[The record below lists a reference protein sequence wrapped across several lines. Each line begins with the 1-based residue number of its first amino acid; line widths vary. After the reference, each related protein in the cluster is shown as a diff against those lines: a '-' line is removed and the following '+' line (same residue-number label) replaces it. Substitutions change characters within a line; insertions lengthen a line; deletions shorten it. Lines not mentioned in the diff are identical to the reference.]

1 MSIRLSMRWWL
12 ALAFAAVAA
21 LTAFSVTEVFTH
33 RAERAL
39 RDRATALAAGETVAA
54 AEAIRSTIGSES
66 FLAAVASEARAR
78 RLALFVMDPDGRL
91 LTPANSRGVRM
102 ADVDSAREGLTT
114 ALRGRRYLRS
124 LDGGERIVVAL
135 PLRGGRD
142 GAVLAVASQP
152 DLTAAIGIVRDEI
165 VIAAFVA
172 VIVGV
177 IAGLVVAAL
186 IALRLG
192 RIARTAKAIEEGSF
206 DTDLKP
212 RFGDEVGQLAATV
225 DSMRIRLRQSMQS
238 LEAERNRLRL
248 LLERL
253 GEGIIA
259 VDSELNVVIVN
270 EVAGEMLETWS
281 LSEGDPLPDYAPELR
296 LRSFAQSLF
305 TSGAEQAQARFTLD
319 GVRTYTVVGIPP
331 PAGSSVA
338 VLVLTD
344 VSERERRERA
354 EREFVANA
362 AHELRTPLTALASA
376 VESLQAGA
384 SEEAATRTRLLAVIE
399 RQTSRLGR
407 LTRALLILAR
417 AQTRQETI
425 HMESVRLRPL
435 LEAAASGLTPEVA
448 VEIDCLPT
456 LTVWGEADLL
466 EQVVANLAGNAA
478 KHADGGAIVLAARQ
492 TGHHVEIEV
501 TDDGPGISAADQARV
516 FDRFYSLDRES
527 GESFGLGLAI
537 VREAVRVLGGR
548 IEIDSAPGNGT
559 TVRVRLAAA
568 DSVAA

>member
-1 MSIRLSMRWWL
+1 
-12 ALAFAAVAA
+12 
-21 LTAFSVTEVFTH
+21 
-33 RAERAL
+33 
-39 RDRATALAAGETVAA
+39 
-54 AEAIRSTIGSES
+54 
-66 FLAAVASEARAR
+66 
-78 RLALFVMDPDGRL
+78 
-91 LTPANSRGVRM
+91 M
-102 ADVDSAREGLTT
+102 ADVDSASEGLTT

-124 LDGGERIVVAL
+124 LDGDERIVVAL

-225 DSMRIRLRQSMQS
+225 DSMRIRLRQSMQN

-296 LRSFAQSLF
+296 LRSFARSLF
-305 TSGAEQAQARFTLD
+305 RSGAEQAQARFTLD

-384 SEEAATRTRLLAVIE
+384 SEDAATRTRLLAVIE

-425 HMESVRLRPL
+425 HMESVRLQPL
-435 LEAAASGLTPEVA
+435 LETAVSGLTPEVA

-478 KHADGGAIVLAARQ
+478 KHADGGPIVLAARQ

-501 TDDGPGISAADQARV
+501 TDDGPGISGADRARV

-537 VREAVRVLGGR
+537 VREAVRALGGVV
-548 IEIDSAPGNGT
+548 EIDSGPGRGT
-559 TVRVRLAAA
+559 TVRVRLAAVEI
-568 DSVAA
+568 VAA